1 MESPEAPSV
10 PTSSVDPSTNTQAVP
25 AEGAEPPLH
34 GDIASDAI
42 LGDVLAD
49 SDSVSDLGDLH
60 AALLSLSDDAFA
72 YLDVALD
79 HLTSSSD
86 LFDVP
91 SLDHGD
97 VPDHGTDV

>member
-1 MESPEAPSV
+1 MESPEAPSA
-10 PTSSVDPSTNTQAVP
+10 PTSSVDPETNTQAVP
-25 AEGAEPPLH
+25 EGAEPLLH
-34 GDIASDAI
+34 GEIASDAI
-42 LGDVLAD
+42 LGDVLAE
-49 SDSVSDLGDLH
+49 SDTASDLGDLH